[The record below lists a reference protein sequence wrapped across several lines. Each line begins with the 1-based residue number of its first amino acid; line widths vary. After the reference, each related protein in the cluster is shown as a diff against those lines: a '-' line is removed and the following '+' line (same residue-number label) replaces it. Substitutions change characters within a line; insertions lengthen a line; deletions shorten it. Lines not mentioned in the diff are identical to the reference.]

1 MATSDT
7 ARRGSRAKVLVAL
20 HILLVLFSASGIL
33 SKLAAG
39 YTFMSLGFI
48 LCYGGMVCVLGVYAI
63 GWQQV
68 IKRMPLTSAY
78 ANRAVT
84 VVWGIVWG
92 AVLFGEAITW
102 QKALGALVVL
112 AGVALYALAGDG
124 ENCESSAAP
133 VDAEGGDAK

>member
-1 MATSDT
+1 MKQAKWFLLLHLILGVY
-7 ARRGSRAKVLVAL
+7 AGSSVC
-20 HILLVLFSASGIL
+20 
-33 SKLAAG
+33 SKLAAQQP
-39 YTFMSLGFI
+39 FLSVGFI
-48 LCYGGMVCVLGVYAI
+48 LLYGGMLAALVVYAF

-68 IKRMPLTSAY
+68 IKRMPLTTAY

-102 QKALGALVVL
+102 QKALGTLVVL